1 MKKIQILIAIVFL
14 VPVMG
19 FSQTSSI
26 DKLYEKYAGSDY
38 FTSINISSE
47 MFKLVAGLSQ
57 NLEDEDAKEI
67 NDMVNQI
74 NGMKIL
80 IFEDS
85 LRKSKINFMDELNK
99 SVNFKD
105 FAELMSVREK
115 SGTVRFLTKK
125 GDKGD
130 ISEMLMIAEDGGE
143 VVVMSF
149 TGKIQLETIGK
160 MAKTMNMKGMDKL
173 EALDKKP

>member
-1 MKKIQILIAIVFL
+1 MKKIVLFLSVVFILPL
-14 VPVMG
+14 MG
-19 FSQTSSI
+19 LAQTTSI
-26 DKLYEKYAGSDY
+26 DKLYEKYAGKEY

-47 MFKLVAGLSQ
+47 MFKLAAGLSQ
-57 NLEDEDAKEI
+57 NMEGEDAKEL
-67 NDMVNQI
+67 NDLVNQI

-85 LRKSKINFMDELNK
+85 LRESKIDFMSELNK

-105 FAELMSVREK
+105 FAELMRVEEK
-115 SGTVRFLTKK
+115 DGTVKFLTKK
-125 GDKGD
+125 ENGNK

-149 TGKIQLETIGK
+149 TGSIELESIGK
-160 MAKTMNMKGMDKL
+160 LAKTMNMKGMENLDKL
-173 EALDKKP
+173 NHD

>member
-14 VPVMG
+14 LPILSFAQG
-19 FSQTSSI
+19 SSI
-26 DKLYEKYAGSDY
+26 DKLYEKYAGKDY

-47 MFKLVAGLSQ
+47 MFKLAAGLSQ

-67 NDMVNQI
+67 NKMVNQI

-85 LRKSKINFMDELNK
+85 LRQSKINFMDELNK

-105 FAELMSVREK
+105 FAELMSIQEK
-115 SGTVRFLTKK
+115 NGTVRFLTKK
-125 GDKGD
+125 GDSGV

-149 TGKIQLETIGK
+149 TGSIELETIGK
-160 MAKTMNMKGMDKL
+160 MAKTMNMKGMEKL
-173 EALDKKP
+173 EVLDKKP

>member
-1 MKKIQILIAIVFL
+1 MKKIVLFLSVVFILPL
-14 VPVMG
+14 MG
-19 FSQTSSI
+19 LAQTTSI
-26 DKLYEKYAGSDY
+26 DKLYEKYAGKEY

-47 MFKLVAGLSQ
+47 MFKLAAGLSQ
-57 NLEDEDAKEI
+57 NMEGEDAKEL
-67 NDMVNQI
+67 NDLVNQI

-85 LRKSKINFMDELNK
+85 LRESKIDFMSELNK

-105 FAELMSVREK
+105 FAELMRVEEK
-115 SGTVRFLTKK
+115 DGTVKFLTKK
-125 GDKGD
+125 ENGNK

-149 TGKIQLETIGK
+149 TGSIELESIGK
-160 MAKTMNMKGMDKL
+160 LAKTMNMKGMENLDKL
-173 EALDKKP
+173 NKK

>member
-1 MKKIQILIAIVFL
+1 MKKYVIILSVAFL
-14 VPVMG
+14 LPLLG

-26 DKLYEKYAGSDY
+26 DKLYEKYAGKDY

-47 MFKLVAGLSQ
+47 MFKLAAGLSQ
-57 NLEDEDAKEI
+57 NMESEDAKEL
-67 NDMVNQI
+67 NDLVNQI
-74 NGMKIL
+74 DGMKIL

-85 LRKSKINFMDELNK
+85 LKKSKIDFISELNK

-105 FAELMSVREK
+105 FAELMRVEEK
-115 SGTVRFLTKK
+115 DGTVRFLTKK
-125 GDKGD
+125 ENGSK

-149 TGKIQLETIGK
+149 TGSIDLQSIGK
-160 MAKTMNMKGMDKL
+160 LAKTMNMKGMENLDKL
-173 EALDKKP
+173 NE